1 MSRDAHCDRSAGA
14 RSTSEWKGTIMDRF
28 TRAIAMASTRHPWRA
43 IVSWIAGLAALFAL
57 AATAGGTFADD
68 FSAPGSQSARAMAL
82 LNQNFPDAAKGKALV
97 VVEAKQGT
105 IAEDRADVAAVLES
119 VTGLDHVA
127 SVSNPYRAGTVSAD
141 GRIAFAELTLDVPE
155 RQMGKPAFTVL
166 ADAVSSMNTP
176 DLRVELGGDGVFLN
190 AEDNSSGHVGV
201 GLLVALLVL
210 LVVFGTAVAA
220 VLPIGLSLVAVAA
233 GIGAITLMASPMT
246 VSVSAI
252 PVAGLVGLGVG
263 VDYALF
269 IVARY
274 REYRSAG
281 QDNRRALSNAMS
293 SSGAAVVF
301 AGGTVVVATTALAIT
316 GVGVLTSIGLATA
329 LMVFSAVAAAVTLL
343 PALLSLLGNRI
354 DKGRVVRR
362 HRTDRTAEQT
372 LWWRFGH
379 RVSARPWPYLIGS
392 VVALLAL
399 AAPAAAMQTAFP
411 AAGDAPKETT
421 HRQAY
426 DLLTE
431 GFGVGINAPLTVVV
445 DLGST
450 DADAVDATDV
460 PAVSEAIAAVPGI
473 ASVSDALTSADGDTV
488 VFTAIPTTGPA
499 DPDTSATIDRVRD
512 VIPAN
517 VYVSGITAV
526 TDDLNAQLEHTLPLF
541 IGAVIAV
548 SFVLLMMVFRSIA
561 VPLKAAV
568 MNLLSIGAA
577 YGVLVAVFQ
586 WGWGAG
592 LLGLEGPTPI
602 TSLIVVIMF
611 PILFGLSMD
620 YEVFLLSRIREE
632 YARTR
637 DNTESV
643 ARGLAGT
650 GRVVTSAALIMVAVF
665 LSFVS
670 SPVPSLKMLGLGL
683 ATAILVDATV
693 IRMLLVP
700 ATMTLL
706 GRANWWLPAWLDRAL
721 PPLAVENTA
730 ADAVHRP
737 ESSTS
742 TGAGRPDIAYE
753 PDSVVSR

>member
-1 MSRDAHCDRSAGA
+1 
-14 RSTSEWKGTIMDRF
+14 MDRF
-28 TRAIAMASTRHPWRA
+28 TRSVAMASARHPWRTIA
-43 IVSWIAGLAALFAL
+43 SWVGVVAALFAL
-57 AATAGGTFADD
+57 AAAAGGTFADD
-68 FSAPGSQSARAMAL
+68 FAAPGSQSARAMDL
-82 LNQNFPDAAKGKALV
+82 LDENFPEAAKGKAV
-97 VVEAKQGT
+97 VVLEAAEGT
-105 IAEDRADVAAVLES
+105 TIDEDRAGVATVLDE
-119 VTGLDHVA
+119 VAGLDHVA
-127 SVSNPYRAGTVSAD
+127 SVTDPYRTGTISGD
-141 GRIAFAELTLDVPE
+141 GSIAFAELTLDVPE

-166 ADAVSSMNTP
+166 SNAVSSMEAP
-176 DLRVELGGDGVFLN
+176 HVRVELGGDAVFLN
-190 AEDNSSGHVGV
+190 AEDDSSGHVGV

-220 VLPIGLSLVAVAA
+220 LLPIGLSLVAVGA
-233 GIGAITLMASPMT
+233 GIGGITLMASSTT
-246 VSVSAI
+246 VSVSAV

-269 IVARY
+269 VVARY
-274 REYRSAG
+274 RENRAAG
-281 QDNRRALSNAMS
+281 QDDRRALGNAMS

-301 AGGTVVVATTALAIT
+301 AGGTVVIATTALAIT

-329 LMVFSAVAAAVTLL
+329 IMVLAAVAAAITLL
-343 PALLSLLGNRI
+343 PALLSLLGDRI

-362 HRTDRTAEQT
+362 HRPAKAAEQT
-372 LWWRFGH
+372 AWWRFGH
-379 RVSARPWPYLIGS
+379 RVSARPWPYLVVS

-399 AAPAAAMQTAFP
+399 AAPALAMQTAFP
-411 AAGDAPKETT
+411 AAGDAPRSTT

-445 DLGST
+445 DL
-450 DADAVDATDV
+450 DAPGVDAAGV
-460 PAVSEAIAAVPGI
+460 PAVSGDIASVPGI
-473 ASVSDALTSADGDTV
+473 ASVSEPRTSADGDTV
-488 VFTAIPTTGPA
+488 VFTAVPTTGPA
-499 DPDTSATIDRVRD
+499 DPDTSATIDRVRE
-512 VIPAN
+512 VIPGN
-517 VYVSGITAV
+517 VYVSGITAI
-526 TDDLNAQLEHTLPLF
+526 TDDLNDQLEHTLPLF

-548 SFVLLMMVFRSIA
+548 SFLLLMMVFRSIA

-586 WGWGAG
+586 WGWGAS
-592 LLGLEGPTPI
+592 LIGLEGPTPI
-602 TSLIVVIMF
+602 TSLIIVIMF

-632 YARTR
+632 YSRTG

-683 ATAILVDATV
+683 ATAVIVDATIV
-693 IRMLLVP
+693 RMVLVP
-700 ATMTLL
+700 ATMALL
-706 GRANWWLPAWLDRAL
+706 GKANWWLPARLGRLL
-721 PPLAVENTA
+721 PDLGVETPAV
-730 ADAVHRP
+730 
-737 ESSTS
+737 
-742 TGAGRPDIAYE
+742 AGEAPGHGHTRGRVTVGTETEELVA
-753 PDSVVSR
+753 R